1 MGSERLRLKIGGAI
15 LGVVVLALLVTT
27 TLSYLVYERIL
38 SGLLISRFA
47 LVANELR
54 AEIEA
59 SLDLGLPLGELDNVQ
74 QLLAK
79 RRSTDDQ
86 IVGITI
92 FDGKGVIL
100 FDTERREA
108 GARVAAGWL
117 VGSETATGQ
126 AQDALTIEPFTVGT
140 SLVNS
145 FGKLTGGIIIRYSS
159 TYLHAKLDSMILRL
173 GEVVGLVLALSAC
186 IALAGVLVLTERLA
200 YVYTRLE
207 TSVRVMLRRIGHP
220 IEEEGL
226 PRELQASFLV
236 LERDLHDTITRL
248 ATAVPAPASGE
259 RVGPA

>member
-15 LGVVVLALLVTT
+15 VGVVVLALLVTT
-27 TLSYLVYERIL
+27 TLSYLVYERTL
-38 SGLLISRFA
+38 SGLLVSRFA

-92 FDGKGVIL
+92 FDGKGAIV
-100 FDTERREA
+100 FDTDRRST
-108 GARVAAGWL
+108 GTRVAAGWL
-117 VGSETATGQ
+117 GGPEVAAIQ
-126 AQDALTIEPFTVGT
+126 AQAARTVEPFTVGT
-140 SLVNS
+140 PLVNS

-159 TYLHAKLDSMILRL
+159 DYLHAKLDSMLLRL
-173 GEVVGLVLALSAC
+173 GEVMGLVLALSAC
-186 IALAGVLVLTERLA
+186 VALAGVLVLTERLA

-220 IEEEGL
+220 IDEEGL

-248 ATAVPAPASGE
+248 ATALPGPAPGE
-259 RVGPA
+259 PAGPA